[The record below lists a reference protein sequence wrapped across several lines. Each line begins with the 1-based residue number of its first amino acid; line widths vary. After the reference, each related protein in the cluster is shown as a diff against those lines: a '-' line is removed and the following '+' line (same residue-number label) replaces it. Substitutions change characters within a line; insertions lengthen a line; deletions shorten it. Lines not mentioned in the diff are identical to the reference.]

1 MKKLIFLS
9 FLLLIFVAYINPPSF
24 KKENVEELPMESV
37 TPIEPITESDKL
49 SYVDGIAI
57 DKKKNEDLKMEGVEK
72 GSATEEIINLQK
84 EIEKNKNEIEDL
96 TNKLLMLNT
105 NIYSYKVEMRKAQE
119 EKERKEEVLKDYL
132 NLIFRVNQGYEF
144 YFAMLNASNLK
155 EILYNYD
162 LVKKFVANT
171 NDDIYVLTKK
181 HQRLDEERN
190 ASVNE
195 KTLYQISLDELEKK
209 ETELQEKYVALE
221 VSMLNNKELLSNES
235 DVLKANIR
243 KRFASG
249 PRYNG
254 TYGGF
259 MKIPVAVQYT
269 VTSPYGDRF
278 HPITGQWKHH
288 AGVDL
293 GVDYNTPVYAAA
305 AGVVS
310 MASWYGGYGK
320 SVMIDH
326 GDGIQSLYAH
336 NNSLLVEEGQYV
348 NQGQP
353 IALSGSTGNSTGPHL
368 HFEVRKD
375 GNDIDPYTF
384 IGG

>member
-1 MKKLIFLS
+1 MRKLLLLS
-9 FLLLIFVAYINPPSF
+9 LLLIIFVVYLNPPSF
-24 KKENVEELPMESV
+24 KTNKQEEIPLPV
-37 TPIEPITESDKL
+37 TSIEPITESDRL
-49 SYVDGIAI
+49 SYVDNIAI
-57 DKKKNEDLKMEGVEK
+57 DKKKNEDLKVEGVEA

-84 EIEKNKNEIEDL
+84 EIEKNKNEIEEL

-105 NIYSYKVEMRKAQE
+105 NIYTYKVEMRKAQE
-119 EKERKEEVLKDYL
+119 EKEKKEEILKDYL

-144 YFAMLNASNLK
+144 YFAMFNANSLK

-162 LVKKFVANT
+162 LTKKFIANT
-171 NDDIYVLTKK
+171 NEDIYILTKK

-195 KTLYQISLDELEKK
+195 KTLYQLTLDDLEKK
-209 ETELQEKYVALE
+209 EVALQEKYAKLE
-221 VSMLNNKELLSNES
+221 LFMTNNKEMLSSES
-235 DVLKANIR
+235 DSLKANIR
-243 KRFASG
+243 NRFAAG
-249 PRYNG
+249 PRYSDS
-254 TYGGF
+254 YGGF
-259 MKIPVAVQYT
+259 MQIPVAVEYT

-348 NQGQP
+348 TQGQM

-375 GNDIDPYTF
+375 GNDIDPYTYM
-384 IGG
+384 GG

>member
-1 MKKLIFLS
+1 MRKLLFLS
-9 FLLLIFVAYINPPSF
+9 LLLIIFVVYLNPPSF
-24 KKENVEELPMESV
+24 KTNKQEEIPLPV
-37 TPIEPITESDKL
+37 TSIEPITESDRL
-49 SYVDGIAI
+49 SYVDNIAV
-57 DKKKNEDLKMEGVEK
+57 DKKKNEDLKVEGVEA

-84 EIEKNKNEIEDL
+84 EIEKNKNEIEEL

-105 NIYSYKVEMRKAQE
+105 NIYTYKVEMRKAQE
-119 EKERKEEVLKDYL
+119 EKEKKEEILKDYL

-144 YFAMLNASNLK
+144 YFAMFNANSLK

-162 LVKKFVANT
+162 LTKKFIANT
-171 NDDIYVLTKK
+171 NEDIYVLTKK

-195 KTLYQISLDELEKK
+195 KTLYQLTLDDLEKK
-209 ETELQEKYVALE
+209 EVALQEKYAKLE
-221 VSMLNNKELLSNES
+221 LSMTNNKEMLSSES
-235 DVLKANIR
+235 DSLKANIR
-243 KRFASG
+243 NRFATG
-249 PRYNG
+249 PRYG
-254 TYGGF
+254 GSYGGF
-259 MKIPVAVQYT
+259 MQIPVAVEYT

-348 NQGQP
+348 TQGQM

-375 GNDIDPYTF
+375 GNDIDPYTY